1 MKKFNIFALSALV
14 AVLIAGLASCS
25 ETSDEVEEYAD
36 WQNVNATYFDKTY
49 AEAKQKANAG
59 DASCKVLRAYNI
71 DEKVATHSYDHIVV
85 NVLEAGNGSGCP
97 IYTDSVKVHYSGRL
111 LPSASYPNGKV
122 FDQSWTGDYDLTTMM
137 PVKFAVKGVVTGFST
152 ALQYMHIGDRWQ
164 VIIPQQLAYGSST
177 TPGAAYSTL
186 VFDVTL
192 VAYYRAND
200 VPKKVSRSD
209 DGKTAEPTGCWIY
222 E

>member
-1 MKKFNIFALSALV
+1 
-14 AVLIAGLASCS
+14 
-25 ETSDEVEEYAD
+25 
-36 WQNVNATYFDKTY
+36 
-49 AEAKQKANAG
+49 
-59 DASCKVLRAYNI
+59 
-71 DEKVATHSYDHIVV
+71 
-85 NVLEAGNGSGCP
+85 
-97 IYTDSVKVHYSGRL
+97 
-111 LPSASYPNGKV
+111 
-122 FDQSWTGDYDLTTMM
+122 MM
-137 PVKFAVKGVVTGFST
+137 PVKFAVKGVVTGFGT

-200 VPKKVSRSD
+200 VPLSISRVADAQS
-209 DGKTAEPTGCWIY
+209 AESTGRWIY

>member
-14 AVLIAGLASCS
+14 VLLIAGLASCS

-49 AEAKQKANAG
+49 AEAKAKADAG

-71 DEKVATHSYDHIVV
+71 DEKVATHSYDYIVV
-85 NVLEAGNGSGCP
+85 NVLKAGNGSGCP
-97 IYTDSVKVHYSGRL
+97 LYTDSVKVHYSGRL

-137 PVKFAVKGVVTGFST
+137 PVKFAVKGLVTGFST

-164 VIIPQQLAYGSST
+164 VIIPQQLAYGSSN

-186 VFDVTL
+186 IFDVTL

-200 VPKKVSRSD
+200 VPKSASRSG
-209 DGKTAEPTGCWIY
+209 DGKNAESSGCWIY

>member
-85 NVLEAGNGSGCP
+85 NVLKVGNGSGCP

-122 FDQSWTGDYDLTTMM
+122 FDQSWTGDFDEATAKPST
-137 PVKFAVKGVVTGFST
+137 FAVGGNIVNGFST
-152 ALQYMHIGDRWQ
+152 VLQYMHIGDKWR
-164 VIIPQQLAYGSST
+164 VYIPYQLGYNDKASGSV
-177 TPGAAYSTL
+177 PAYSTL
-186 VFDVTL
+186 IFDMEL
-192 VAYYRAND
+192 VHYRHANNK
-200 VPKKVSRSD
+200 PKVVARRVK
-209 DGKTAEPTGCWIY
+209 
-222 E
+222 

>member
-1 MKKFNIFALSALV
+1 MKNFNIFALSALV

-49 AEAKQKANAG
+49 SEAKKKADAG

-85 NVLEAGNGSGCP
+85 NVLKAGNGSGCP
-97 IYTDSVKVHYSGRL
+97 LYTDSVKVHYSGRL

-164 VIIPQQLAYGSST
+164 VIIPQQLAYGSSN

-186 VFDVTL
+186 ILAVPL

-200 VPKKVSRSD
+200 VPKSASRSD

>member
-1 MKKFNIFALSALV
+1 MKNFNIFALSALV

-49 AEAKQKANAG
+49 SEAKKKADAG

-71 DEKVATHSYDHIVV
+71 DEKVATHSYDYIVV
-85 NVLEAGNGSGCP
+85 NVLKAGNGSGCP
-97 IYTDSVKVHYSGRL
+97 LYTDSVKVHYSGRL

-137 PVKFAVKGVVTGFST
+137 PVKFAVNRVVTGFST

-164 VIIPQQLAYGSST
+164 VIIPQQLAYGSSN

-186 VFDVTL
+186 IFDVTL

-200 VPKKVSRSD
+200 VPKSASRSG
-209 DGKTAEPTGCWIY
+209 DGKNAESSGCWIY

>member
-1 MKKFNIFALSALV
+1 
-14 AVLIAGLASCS
+14 
-25 ETSDEVEEYAD
+25 
-36 WQNVNATYFDKTY
+36 
-49 AEAKQKANAG
+49 
-59 DASCKVLRAYNI
+59 
-71 DEKVATHSYDHIVV
+71 
-85 NVLEAGNGSGCP
+85 
-97 IYTDSVKVHYSGRL
+97 
-111 LPSASYPNGKV
+111 
-122 FDQSWTGDYDLTTMM
+122 M
-137 PVKFAVKGVVTGFST
+137 PVKFAVKGVVTGFGT

-200 VPKKVSRSD
+200 VTWKNSRAA
-209 DGKTAEPTGCWIY
+209 DGKTAETTGRWIY